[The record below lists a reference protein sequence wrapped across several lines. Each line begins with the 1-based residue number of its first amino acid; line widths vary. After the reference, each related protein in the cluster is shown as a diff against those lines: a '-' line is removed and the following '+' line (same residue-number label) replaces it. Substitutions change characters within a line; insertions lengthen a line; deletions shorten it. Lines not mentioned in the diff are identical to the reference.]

1 VGIEIDLLAR
11 YPKTVRDV
19 QQRLE
24 SKSDADRE
32 IARKFG
38 YDFFDGD
45 RRHGYGGLNYDPR
58 YWSLATKD
66 IVKHFEL
73 DDGARIL
80 DVGCAKGFMLKDLQE
95 NFPKIEVFGVDIS
108 NYAIEHAHPD
118 IKKRVTVAD
127 AQNLPFE
134 DNSFDLVVSINTIHN
149 LEAEGCAKALKEIQR
164 VSSKKSFITV
174 DAFETEIERQRMFA
188 WNLTA
193 KTIMSKSDWLKFFN
207 ENDYT
212 GDYFWFIP

>member
-1 VGIEIDLLAR
+1 MGIEIDLLAR